1 MTVVIKDIN
10 DNEPKFPE
18 DQGLIRFTVPE
29 EEDPGYFVGRV
40 QAKDPDKDKN
50 GRVYYYIVSGNE
62 GRWFSVDKTYGNIYT
77 KQKLDREER
86 SLYELTVKTSN
97 DPDHICEGS
106 TCDIEVPDDIA
117 GDASFVVVQ
126 VFIEDKN
133 DNLPKFESQTYFV
146 GIPFD
151 AKVGDLVLDAK

>member
-18 DQGLIRFTVPE
+18 EQGLIRFTVPE

-40 QAKDPDKDKN
+40 QARDPDKDKN
-50 GRVYYYIVSGNE
+50 GRVYYYIVSGND

-86 SLYELTVKTSN
+86 DSYMFTILLGRKGLPRGFRGQQAIQVKV
-97 DPDHICEGS
+97 
-106 TCDIEVPDDIA
+106 TCA
-117 GDASFVVVQ
+117 F
-126 VFIEDKN
+126 
-133 DNLPKFESQTYFV
+133 
-146 GIPFD
+146 
-151 AKVGDLVLDAK
+151 KV

>member
-1 MTVVIKDIN
+1 MTVVIKDVN

-50 GRVYYYIVSGNE
+50 GRVYYYIVAGNE

-86 SLYELTVKTSN
+86 YQFQTNYSFPSFFVILDCHENWEIKSLRVANAMFCQTCVQRSPLRSKNNGYIIKVKNWIGGRYSGM
-97 DPDHICEGS
+97 EFSSGLAVS
-106 TCDIEVPDDIA
+106 
-117 GDASFVVVQ
+117 
-126 VFIEDKN
+126 
-133 DNLPKFESQTYFV
+133 
-146 GIPFD
+146 
-151 AKVGDLVLDAK
+151 